1 MICSILPASIWSKFL
16 TFTFSVSCDKVFID
30 YLKGVFYMNISG
42 STRLVCLLGSPVAH
56 SISPAMHNASF
67 QYHDLDYAYLA
78 FDVGEEKLASVVE
91 ALKEMNVRGFNLT
104 MPDKNKMC
112 TLCDRLSPAA
122 EISESVNTVLNE
134 NGVLTGYTTDGIGYM
149 KACEDAGF
157 HIIGK
162 KMTLFGAGGAATAIL
177 VRRLWMASVRFLFSP
192 EIQKENIHL
201 RSFLPCANGQTVRFG
216 FSPMKMKRFYAGNWQ
231 TAKFLPTEPILEWH
245 LMKKAVF
252 YRMPLFFIKISLF
265 LTLSTI
271 PEKLDCSKWLKRLV
285 VRISMVFIC
294 SSIREQRPLK
304 SGPEKKC
311 L

>member
-1 MICSILPASIWSKFL
+1 
-16 TFTFSVSCDKVFID
+16 
-30 YLKGVFYMNISG
+30 MNISG

-134 NGVLTGYTTDGIGYM
+134 NGVLTGYTTDGSGYM

-162 KMTLFGAGGAATAIL
+162 KNDSFRCRWRRNCYFGPGGSG
-177 VRRLWMASVRFLFSP
+177 W
-192 EIQKENIHL
+192 
-201 RSFLPCANGQTVRFG
+201 
-216 FSPMKMKRFYAGNWQ
+216 
-231 TAKFLPTEPILEWH
+231 
-245 LMKKAVF
+245 
-252 YRMPLFFIKISLF
+252 
-265 LTLSTI
+265 
-271 PEKLDCSKWLKRLV
+271 
-285 VRISMVFIC
+285 
-294 SSIREQRPLK
+294 RP
-304 SGPEKKC
+304 
-311 L
+311 